1 VSEQRR
7 VLVTGATGFVGR
19 HTIPILLSH
28 GFEVHVV
35 GRSTRVVGAAL
46 ERGLVSHKADLFEPG
61 ESRRIMREV
70 RPSHLL
76 HLAWYTVHGQFWQ
89 STENLRWVSA
99 SLDLLARFAEANGSR
114 CVFAG
119 TCAEYE
125 WTGRPLAEDSPRRP
139 ASLYGVCKNAL
150 QETCAAAAKEY
161 GLSAG
166 WGRIFLPYGPHEDPR
181 RVIPTAISTLLRGE
195 AAEFGDGKQL
205 RDFMHVE
212 DLAGAL
218 VALLQSRHEGP
229 MNLASGQPVELGEV
243 LGRIGHLIGRPEL
256 LRIGTRPLRP
266 GEPLSLTADVSF
278 MRRSLPFAPRF
289 DLDSGLRATL
299 RWWTERLDGTT

>member
-1 VSEQRR
+1 
-7 VLVTGATGFVGR
+7 VGR

-35 GRSTRVVGAAL
+35 GRSTRVVDTTL
-46 ERGLVSHKADLFEPG
+46 EGELVSHKADLLDPG
-61 ESRRIMREV
+61 ESRRIMHEV

-99 SLDLLARFAEANGSR
+99 SLDLLARFAEANGGSR

-150 QETCAAAAKEY
+150 QEICAAAAKEY

-166 WGRIFLPYGPHEDPR
+166 WGRIFLPYGPHEDHR
-181 RVIPTAISTLLRGE
+181 RVIPTAISRLLRGE

-205 RDFMHVE
+205 RDFMHVQ

-218 VALLQSRHEGP
+218 VALLQSPHEGP

-266 GEPLSLTADVSF
+266 GEPLSLTADVSL
-278 MRRSLPFAPRF
+278 MRRSLSFAPRF
-289 DLDSGLRATL
+289 DLDSGLRATV

>member
-1 VSEQRR
+1 VSQQRR

-19 HTIPILLSH
+19 HTLPILLSR

-35 GRSTRVVGAAL
+35 GRSAPVVDARL
-46 ERGLVSHKADLFEPG
+46 ESEVVRHIADVLEPG
-61 ESRRIMREV
+61 ESRRIMHEV

-99 SLDLLARFAEANGSR
+99 SLDLLARFAESKGSR

-125 WTGRPLAEDSPRRP
+125 WTGRPLSEESPRRP

-150 QETCAAAAKEY
+150 QETYAAAAKEY
-161 GLSAG
+161 GVSAG
-166 WGRIFLPYGPHEDPR
+166 WGRVFLPYGSHEDSR
-181 RVIPTAISTLLRGE
+181 RVIPTAISRLLRGMP
-195 AAEFGDGKQL
+195 AEFSDGKQL

-212 DLAGAL
+212 DLAAAL
-218 VALLQSRHEGP
+218 VALLQSPHEGP
-229 MNLASGQPVELGEV
+229 MNLACGRPVELGEV
-243 LGRIGHLIGRPEL
+243 LARIGHLTGRPEL
-256 LRIGTRPLRP
+256 LRIGARPMRP
-266 GEPLSLTADVSF
+266 GEPLSLTADVTL
-278 MRRSLPFAPRF
+278 MKRSLSFEPRF
-289 DLDSGLRATL
+289 DLDSGLRATV
-299 RWWTERLDGTT
+299 RWWTEQLDGTP